1 VLETRT
7 FRRLG
12 GTREIQVD
20 VRLIAATNK
29 DLAAEVRAG
38 RFREDLFYRL
48 SVFPLTIPPLRERS
62 RDDVLELVH
71 EALRQL
77 HLRHPAVA
85 GPAEPTARWTCCWA
99 TPGRGTC
106 AS

>member
-7 FRRLG
+7 FRGLG

-48 SVFPLTIPPLRERS
+48 SSFRS
-62 RDDVLELVH
+62 PFR
-71 EALRQL
+71 RC
-77 HLRHPAVA
+77 
-85 GPAEPTARWTCCWA
+85 ARGRATTCWSWCTRRCGSFTCA
-99 TPGRGTC
+99 TPRRRTG
-106 AS
+106 